1 MESSPPPPHQKPGRG
16 PACRDHLELG
26 VRPRIDP
33 AREVEDRV
41 SFLVDYLRS
50 TPTTGYVLGIS
61 GGQDST
67 LAGRLCQ
74 LAAER
79 LRAEGMAEARFIAM
93 RLPYGAQADEDDAR
107 TALRF
112 IRPDACVTVDVRAAS
127 DASAAAAAAA
137 LSELPG
143 RAGPLRDF
151 VRGNVKARER
161 MIAQYAL
168 AGQLNLLVVGT
179 DHAAEAVTGFYTKY
193 GDGGVDLTPERS
205 HQTPGR
211 RTAAPSRRARL
222 HLEQG
227 PHRGPGGR
235 PPRPTG
241 RGGTRRDVRANR
253 RLPRGIGR
261 RSGRRRGPDR
271 APLPHLTPQA
281 GDAGLPARHLVA
293 LTLPYPASRRH
304 LIGSCVPGSRT
315 TAR

>member
-1 MESSPPPPHQKPGRG
+1 MESSPPTPPTGSNEAAALR
-16 PACRDHLELG
+16 AEIISELG

-79 LRAEGMAEARFIAM
+79 LRAEGMAEAQFIAM
-93 RLPYGAQADEDDAR
+93 RLPYGIQADEDDAR
-107 TALRF
+107 TALQF

-127 DASAAAAAAA
+127 DASAAAAASA

-193 GDGGVDLTPERS
+193 GDGGVDLTPLSGLTKRQGAALLRHLGAPDS
-205 HQTPGR
+205 TWGKVP
-211 RTAAPSRRARL
+211 TAD
-222 HLEQG
+222 LEDD
-227 PHRGPGGR
+227 R
-235 PPRPTG
+235 P
-241 RGGTRRDVRANR
+241 
-253 RLPRGIGR
+253 
-261 RSGRRRGPDR
+261 
-271 APLPHLTPQA
+271 
-281 GDAGLPARHLVA
+281 GLPDEVA
-293 LTLPYPASRRH
+293 LGVTYEQIDDYLEGADGVPDDAVTRIEHLFRTSRHKRAMPASPLDTWWR
-304 LIGSCVPGSRT
+304 
-315 TAR
+315 